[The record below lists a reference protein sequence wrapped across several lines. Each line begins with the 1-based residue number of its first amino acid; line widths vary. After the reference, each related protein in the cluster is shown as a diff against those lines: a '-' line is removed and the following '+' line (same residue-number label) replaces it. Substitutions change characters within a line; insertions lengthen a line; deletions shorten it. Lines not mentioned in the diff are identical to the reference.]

1 MPKVVAKLNDRQ
13 VKAIKADG
21 LHACGEGLYL
31 QIKGS
36 ARAWIFRYQVAGK
49 RRDMG
54 LGSALEVSLKEARD
68 AVEAAKRTL
77 RDGIDPVDARKAERP
92 IIPTF
97 GAFADELVDTLEA
110 GFSNDK
116 HRYQWRQTLGDA
128 YCGAIRSKLVSE
140 IDTADVLAVLKP
152 VWQAKQETASRLRG
166 RIEKVLDAAKAKGLR
181 SGENPARWRGHLANL
196 LPRRQK
202 LMARGH
208 MPALH
213 FEDVPGFVGR
223 LRERETVAARA
234 LEFLILTAARAGEVF
249 GATWGEI
256 DTTAKLWTIPAE
268 RMKARKPHRMP
279 LTARALA
286 ILDEVAKLRTTADP
300 AAYVFPGGRVGRPL
314 SNMAFKQLL
323 ERMGETGFVPHGFRS
338 SFRDWCGECTPF
350 PREVAEAALA
360 HIVGNAVEQ
369 AYRRG
374 DALEKRRKLMEAWEG
389 FVEPKA
395 ANVVTLRPHKVRST
409 VDHVH
414 KGLTEPTT

>member
-31 QIKGS
+31 QIKGA
-36 ARAWIFRYQVAGK
+36 ARAWVFRYQVAGK

-54 LGSALEVSLKEARD
+54 LGSATDVSLKEARD
-68 AVEAAKRTL
+68 AVEAAKRSI
-77 RDGIDPVDARKAERP
+77 REGVDPVDARRAERP
-92 IIPTF
+92 IIPAF
-97 GAFADELVDTLEA
+97 GPFADALVEDLEK
-110 GFSNDK
+110 GFSNEK
-116 HRYQWRQTLGDA
+116 HRYKWRLTLGDA
-128 YCGAIRSKLVSE
+128 YCSSIRGKVVSE
-140 IDTADVLAVLKP
+140 INTADILEVLKP
-152 VWQAKQETASRLRG
+152 VWLAKPETASKLRG
-166 RIEKVLDAAKAKGLR
+166 RIEKVLDAAKARGFR
-181 SGENPARWRGHLANL
+181 SGENPATWRGHLANL
-196 LPRRQK
+196 LPKQPG
-202 LMARGH
+202 LTRGH
-208 MPALH
+208 HPAMSYG
-213 FEDVPGFVGR
+213 DVPAFIGR
-223 LRERETVAARA
+223 LRSREAVAARA

-268 RMKARKPHRMP
+268 RMKARKPHRVP

-286 ILDEVAKLRTTADP
+286 ILDEVAKLRTSDDP
-300 AAYVFPGGRVGRPL
+300 AAYVFPGGRAGRPL

-395 ANVVTLRPHKVRST
+395 ANVVTLKLNPKSPVA
-409 VDHVH
+409 
-414 KGLTEPTT
+414 

>member
-1 MPKVVAKLNDRQ
+1 VPKVIAKLNDRQ

-31 QIKGS
+31 QIKGV

-54 LGSALEVSLKEARD
+54 LGSAAEVSLKNARD
-68 AVEAAKRTL
+68 AVDAAKRLL

-92 IIPTF
+92 TIPTF
-97 GAFADELVDTLEA
+97 GAFADELVDTLKA
-110 GFSNDK
+110 GFSNAK
-116 HRYQWRQTLGDA
+116 HVYQWEQTLGDA
-128 YCGAIRSKLVSE
+128 YCRPLRSKLVSE
-140 IDTADVLAVLKP
+140 IETADVLAVLNP
-152 VWQAKQETASRLRG
+152 VWQVKQETASRLRG

-202 LMARGH
+202 LLARGH
-208 MPALH
+208 MPALP
-213 FEDVPGFVGR
+213 FDDVPALVGR
-223 LRERETVAARA
+223 LREREAVAARA

-249 GATWGEI
+249 GATWSEI

-268 RMKARKPHRMP
+268 RMKARKPHRVP

-286 ILDEVAKLRTTADP
+286 ILNDAAKLRTTADP
-300 AAYVFPGGRVGRPL
+300 AAFVFPGGRPGRPL
-314 SNMAFKQLL
+314 SNTAFKQLL

-338 SFRDWCGECTPF
+338 SFRDWCGECTSF

-374 DALEKRRKLMEAWEG
+374 DALEKRRKLMEAWEC
-389 FVEPKA
+389 FIESKTT
-395 ANVVTLRPHKVRST
+395 NVVVLKPNMANTIA
-409 VDHVH
+409 
-414 KGLTEPTT
+414 